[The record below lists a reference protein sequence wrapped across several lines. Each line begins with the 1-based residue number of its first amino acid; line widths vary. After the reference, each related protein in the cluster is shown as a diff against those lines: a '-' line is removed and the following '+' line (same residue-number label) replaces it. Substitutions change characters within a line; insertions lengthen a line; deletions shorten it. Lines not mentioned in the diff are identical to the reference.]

1 MSARG
6 NVPRLAWARSG
17 PRTRRALRDLDS
29 RGFRFEL
36 GGTGHVQVRTPA
48 GDLIATLACTPSD
61 YRADANTASVIRRAL
76 RTLEADDFSR

>member
-1 MSARG
+1 MSGRG

-36 GGTGHVQVRTPA
+36 GGTGHVQVRTPS
-48 GDLIATLACTPSD
+48 GGLIATLACTPSD
-61 YRADANTASVIRRAL
+61 RRTDANAASVIRRAL
-76 RTLEADDFSR
+76 RTLEADS

>member
-1 MSARG
+1 VSARG

-48 GDLIATLACTPSD
+48 GGLIATLACTPSD
-61 YRADANTASVIRRAL
+61 CRTDANAASVIRRAL
-76 RTLEADDFSR
+76 RTLEAGS

>member
-1 MSARG
+1 MSGRG

-48 GDLIATLACTPSD
+48 GGLIATLACTPSD
-61 YRADANTASVIRRAL
+61 CRTDANAASVIRRAL
-76 RTLEADDFSR
+76 RTLEADGPRG

>member
-48 GDLIATLACTPSD
+48 GGLIATLACTPSD
-61 YRADANTASVIRRAL
+61 CRTDANAASVIRRAL
-76 RTLEADDFSR
+76 RTLEAGS